1 MLYLCFYLGVK
12 FKSGPDRC
20 LLRLEENQVL
30 SPAPSPN
37 APAGAT
43 RFFRCISAS
52 YDRETDTR
60 TLYFY

>member
-1 MLYLCFYLGVK
+1 MLYLCFYLGIK
-12 FKSGPDRC
+12 YKSGPDRC

-37 APAGAT
+37 APAEGAG
-43 RFFRCISAS
+43 FFRCISARRG
-52 YDRETDTR
+52 RETDTR